1 MKDPFVEACRD
12 YYLKKSETIILVHA
26 DKAET
31 EEINI
36 EYFFRNEFPFLEQKA
51 LELCIGDVLDI
62 GAGTGIHSLALQK
75 KGFKVDALEIKAGL
89 CEIMSK
95 RGLENVINAD
105 IFAFND
111 KKYDCLL
118 MLMNGIGLCGDF
130 DGLEK
135 FLKHARNLLK
145 PGGKIILDSSDL
157 LYLYT
162 EDDGSV
168 SIDLSDDYYGILEYF
183 YEYKGIIGEKF
194 KWLFVDYSNLEFYA
208 EKYGFDCIM
217 VYEDEHYNYLAE
229 LQLRL

>member
-12 YYLKKSETIILVHA
+12 YYLKKSETLILVHA

-36 EYFFRNEFPFLEQKA
+36 EYFFRNEFPLLERKA
-51 LELCIGDVLDI
+51 LELCSGDVLDI
-62 GAGTGIHSLALQK
+62 GAGTGIHSLELQK
-75 KGFKVDALEIKAGL
+75 KGFSVNALEIKSGL
-89 CEIMSK
+89 CEIMNK
-95 RGLENVINAD
+95 RGLKNVINAD
-105 IFAFND
+105 IFAFNA
-111 KKYDCLL
+111 KKYDSLL
-118 MLMNGIGLCGDF
+118 MLMNGIGLCADF
-130 DGLEK
+130 NGLEK
-135 FLKHARNLLK
+135 FLGHARNLLK

-162 EDDGSV
+162 EEDGSV

-183 YEYKGIIGEKF
+183 YEYKGVIGEKF

-208 EKYGFDCIM
+208 EKYGFDCRM
-217 VYEDEHYNYLAE
+217 VFEDEHYNYLAE